1 MVSLRLYVFGVRL
14 NLYNSVGRLILSPPH
29 SNSVTR
35 QGGVGSMGST
45 PVGGGLAPPPSQLHK
60 GGCFSR
66 LGFSSS
72 FKSSEGL
79 APFVALD
86 PAFCAPIST
95 DVVRPQASKWADP
108 KERHPSPAHEPR
120 VGARQKRADLQ
131 ENNVRSLA
139 RTRFEPIS
147 QRTGASPSFLRRLQR
162 QPVSSLSFGSPFF
175 EAERPFVGAHLA
187 RRHPAMGSGSV

>member
-1 MVSLRLYVFGVRL
+1 
-14 NLYNSVGRLILSPPH
+14 
-29 SNSVTR
+29 
-35 QGGVGSMGST
+35 MGSS
-45 PVGGGLAPPPSQLHK
+45 PSRRRACRPLPASQ
-60 GGCFSR
+60 GRMFFPSR
-66 LGFSSS
+66 FSSS

-108 KERHPSPAHEPR
+108 KERHPSPAHEAEGR
-120 VGARQKRADLQ
+120 GQTEARRLQ

-139 RTRFEPIS
+139 RTRFEPILNGRAPALRS
-147 QRTGASPSFLRRLQR
+147 CGVCNASLFRAYP
-162 QPVSSLSFGSPFF
+162 FGSPFF

-187 RRHPAMGSGSV
+187 RRHPATG